1 MALKK
6 VVNWIESLNI
16 FSQIKEQLFKSLCFT
31 LKSITFYLKRRLNY
45 INSTL
50 V

>member
-6 VVNWIESLNI
+6 VVNWIESLDI
-16 FSQIKEQLFKSLCFT
+16 FSQIKQQLFKSVCFT

-45 INSTL
+45 MNSAL